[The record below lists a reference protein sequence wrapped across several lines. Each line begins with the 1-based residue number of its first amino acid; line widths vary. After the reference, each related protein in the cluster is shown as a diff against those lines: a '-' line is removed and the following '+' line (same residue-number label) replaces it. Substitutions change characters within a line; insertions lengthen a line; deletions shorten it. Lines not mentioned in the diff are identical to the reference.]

1 MRYKNGKMTITNPND
16 TEDNRIREGGLLDNV
31 DLVFD
36 RVSPL
41 NKKPK
46 KSLNPL
52 RRIKQKLATNIRP
65 ISYGAPILRIRKAL
79 GFAPEKDK
87 FGGQAL
93 TNQQIRQKQKKAIQG
108 GKDSSY
114 PNNIVERQQLFN
126 NVMGLPM
133 DSYLGVDMGAKGLR
147 NSYYKPTDAKDPDKN
162 YFRSM
167 VIEDEMKSRLSEI
180 NMLDRYIGSG
190 KYYSA
195 TGGKI
200 TLNKGEDENGKY
212 ISYYDI
218 WDLDPFGPSE
228 EDKYGKSKVKIGPLN
243 ISRKTA
249 HKLTDAAQNLLGVNT
264 PEIYGRLY
272 YDEGPNGEINYRSIE
287 DEREAKHGKR
297 LKKIMR

>member
-1 MRYKNGKMTITNPND
+1 MIITNPND

-65 ISYGAPILRIRKAL
+65 ISYGAPILRIRRAL
-79 GFAPEKDK
+79 GFEPEKDK
-87 FGGQAL
+87 FGGQGL
-93 TNQQIRQKQKKAIQG
+93 STQQQRQRQKRDIEG
-108 GKDSSY
+108 SIDSPY
-114 PNNIVERQQLFN
+114 PNNIVERQQLLN

-133 DSYLGVDMGAKGLR
+133 DSYLGVDMGTKGLR
-147 NSYYKPTDAKDPDKN
+147 NSYYKPTNAKDPDKN

-167 VIEDEMKSRLSEI
+167 VIEDEMKNNLSDI
-180 NMLDRYIGSG
+180 NMLNKYIGSG
-190 KYYSA
+190 KYYSS

-200 TLNKGEDENGKY
+200 TLTKGEDKNGKY

-228 EDKYGKSKVKIGPLN
+228 QEDYGKSKVKIGPLE
-243 ISRKTA
+243 ISKNTA
-249 HKLTDAAQNLLGVNT
+249 HKLTDAGQYLLGVNT

-287 DEREAKHGKR
+287 DEREAKPGKR
-297 LKKIMR
+297 LRKIRR